1 MKKILFS
8 LIALAIASLSY
19 AGGPTGLSVG
29 GGYSMNIYR
38 AGVEGTLLGLDNDEF
53 IGGYVECGYEW
64 RLSEHSSICPA
75 FRFNA
80 LFDGKLK
87 SNKIGTAKTISGQ
100 ASNRLYIDIPV
111 KYQFAFNVSPTVQLF
126 VAAGPTVNFWLTNSS
141 VCTEIISTNSAAT
154 VTNTYNWFKGAG
166 SNFYNRVNVS
176 LGGAAGVY
184 FHHVKIFA
192 GYDCG
197 LIKFNTTQAK
207 SNVHQIKIGACYVF

>member
-38 AGVEGTLLGLDNDEF
+38 TDIKTTPLGLDNDEF

-64 RLSEHSSICPA
+64 KLSEHSSICPA

-154 VTNTYNWFKGAG
+154 VTSTYDWFKEMG
-166 SNFYNRVNVS
+166 NDFYNRVNVS

-197 LIKFNTTQAK
+197 LIKFTAQVK